1 MVSGYSPKNRLYI
14 GGTPGGAGIL
24 NGDPLQALV
33 NNAAISPKD
42 AVGGR
47 LGCAATPL
55 DTWRTAPVKMPDVVG
70 FCTPS

>member
-1 MVSGYSPKNRLYI
+1 MISV
-14 GGTPGGAGIL
+14 GTVLIIDYWWNGAGIL

-42 AVGGR
+42 ADGGR

-55 DTWRTAPVKMPDVVG
+55 DTWRTAPVKLPYIVG